1 MKDIF
6 EKIIKLG
13 MLFSKSFGY
22 ALRGILYIA
31 LMQDERKWIQVD
43 EVANRLGVPRYFMG
57 KIMKRLAKEQLLVSS
72 KGPYGGFTLHEHTL
86 NTSIYDVVEVTDGL
100 LSFKTCVLR
109 MQECNS
115 ENPCPMHGK
124 IEEVKHSLK
133 SMLETTTIED
143 LLKTDKKE
151 FIKSIASEPIEKL
164 ILNQQHT

>member
-31 LMQDERKWIQVD
+31 LMQDEKKWIQVD

-72 KGPYGGFTLHEHTL
+72 KGPYGGFTLHEDTL
-86 NTSIYDVVEVTDGL
+86 STSIYDVVEVTDGL

-109 MQECNS
+109 MQECNA
-115 ENPCPMHGK
+115 ENPCPMHSK
-124 IEEVKHSLK
+124 IEEVKMDLK
-133 SMLETTTIED
+133 SMLESTSIGD
-143 LLKTDKKE
+143 LLRTDKKE
-151 FIKSIASEPIEKL
+151 FIKSIATEPIDNL